1 MTTAIYPGSFNPPTI
16 GHLEIIRSAIEH
28 LSLCRIDLAISEIA
42 LGKENITAPSIGD
55 RIEVI
60 QASVSGI
67 PGAQVVRTSKQLI
80 ADIAE
85 GYDVVILGA
94 DKWAQL
100 QDLAFYKDEA
110 HMRDCLQRLPRLAV
124 APRNNIPVPEEILL
138 KVSEEISPISSSGVR
153 QGKFEWMT
161 DEAKKYGQA
170 NSFWG
175 FN

>member
-16 GHLEIIRSAIEH
+16 GHLEIVRSAIEH
-28 LSLCRIDLAISEIA
+28 LSLSRIDLAISEVA
-42 LGKENITAPSIGD
+42 LGKENVKAPSIDD
-55 RIEVI
+55 RLNIL
-60 QASVSGI
+60 QGSVSGI
-67 PGAQVVRTSKQLI
+67 SGAHVVRTSKQLI

-85 GYDVVILGA
+85 GYDVVVLGA

-110 HMRDCLQRLPRLAV
+110 HMRDCLGRLPRLAV

-138 KVSEEISPISSSGVR
+138 KVSEEISPISSSVVR

-161 DEAKKYGQA
+161 EEAKKYGQS

-175 FN
+175 LN

>member
-1 MTTAIYPGSFNPPTI
+1 MTTAVYPGSFNPPTI

-28 LSLCRIDLAISEIA
+28 LSLSRIDLAISEVA
-42 LGKENITAPSIGD
+42 LGKENVKGPSIGD
-55 RIEVI
+55 RIQVI

-67 PGAQVVRTSKQLI
+67 SGAQVVRTSKQLI

-100 QDLAFYKDEA
+100 QDLAFYKDEE
-110 HMRDCLQRLPRLAV
+110 HMQDCLRRLPRLAV

-138 KVSEEISPISSSGVR
+138 NVSEEISPISSSGVR

>member
-28 LSLCRIDLAISEIA
+28 LSLTRIDLAISEVS
-42 LGKENITAPSIGD
+42 LGKENVKAPSIDD
-55 RIEVI
+55 RVKVI

-85 GYDVVILGA
+85 GYDVVVLGA

-100 QDLAFYKDEA
+100 KDLAFYKDEA
-110 HMRDCLQRLPRLAV
+110 HMQDCLRRLPRLAV

-138 KVSEEISPISSSGVR
+138 EVSEGIAPISSSEVR

-161 DEAKKYGQA
+161 EEAKKYGQV

-175 FN
+175 FS

>member
-28 LSLCRIDLAISEIA
+28 LSLSRIDVAISEVA
-42 LGKENITAPSIGD
+42 LGKENVKGPSIGD

-67 PGAQVVRTSKQLI
+67 SGAQVVRTSKQLI

-100 QDLAFYKDEA
+100 KDLAFYKDEA
-110 HMRDCLQRLPRLAV
+110 HMQDCLRRLPRLAV

-138 KVSEEISPISSSGVR
+138 SVSEEISLISSSGVR

>member
-16 GHLEIIRSAIEH
+16 GHLEIVQSAVRS
-28 LSLCRIDLAISEIA
+28 LSLTQIDLTISEVA
-42 LGKENITAPSIGD
+42 LGKESIKGPSLEE
-55 RIEVI
+55 RV
-60 QASVSGI
+60 SVVQESLSSI
-67 PGAQVVRTSKQLI
+67 PEAQVVRTSKQLI

-85 GYDVVILGA
+85 GYDVVVLGA

-100 QDLAFYKDEA
+100 QDLAFYEDEA
-110 HMRDCLQRLPRLAV
+110 HMRDCLRRLPKLAV

-138 KVSEEISPISSSGVR
+138 EVSEGIAPISSSEVR

-161 DEAKKYGQA
+161 KEAKEYGQA

-175 FN
+175 FS

>member
-16 GHLEIIRSAIEH
+16 GHLEIVRSAIEH
-28 LSLCRIDLAISEIA
+28 LSLSRIDLAISEVA
-42 LGKENITAPSIGD
+42 LGKENVKAPSIDD
-55 RIEVI
+55 RLNIL
-60 QASVSGI
+60 QGSVSGI
-67 PGAQVVRTSKQLI
+67 SGAHVVRTSKQLI

-85 GYDVVILGA
+85 GYDVVVLGA

-100 QDLAFYKDEA
+100 QDLAFYNDEA
-110 HMRDCLQRLPRLAV
+110 HMRDCLGRLPRLAV

-138 KVSEEISPISSSGVR
+138 KVSEEISPISSSVVR